1 MFATSLKSREE
12 CEIARLS
19 RGRAVDN
26 LRAAPASVLDE
37 TLGEGWYGRVRNGIW
52 FGGTDPMATI
62 EILSGDFERETTRIR
77 WSEAGRAHLRLTSI
91 DGTVEDL
98 FLENEVVGA
107 AEAGGDLHGGPHSRG
122 GGRSERLFVVLL
134 RGGRKFV
141 ARGDFDAFVQFE
153 CAALPA
159 DRRRERLTSLQAA
172 HAATRVDE
180 ARSASWFGASLFARL
195 LPHR

>member
-1 MFATSLKSREE
+1 M
-12 CEIARLS
+12 
-19 RGRAVDN
+19 DN
-26 LRAAPASVLDE
+26 LRAAPASVLDAA
-37 TLGEGWYGRVRNGIW
+37 LGEGWYGRVRNGIW

-77 WSEAGRAHLRLTSI
+77 WSEAGRAHLRLKSI

-107 AEAGGDLHGGPHSRG
+107 AEAGAESRSASVPHGA
-122 GGRSERLFVVLL
+122 GRAERLFVVLL

-141 ARGDFDAFVQFE
+141 ARGDYDAFVQFE

-172 HAATRVDE
+172 HAASRLEE